1 MASKTLIDIAIRL
14 GQQLGANTSKFLGT
28 RSNVSFLGSGP
39 KDGMLFQKAINPNAF
54 SKLGVEKVLPDIE
67 ASLGYASGGKLNDL
81 QMNKLIDN
89 LTTMVDIQATMPK
102 APGIGGLGSLQEK
115 EFRTSKV
122 FDLKGNNIKNPQ
134 NIMGGEEVINPN
146 SEIGRSLRMES
157 EGKKLAD
164 SMSNKEIDLRGN
176 RPYDTDEQIIA
187 RLKDQNTKAANRLRD
202 KKVLGET
209 LVENPEIPM
218 STRDKFRALSK
229 SGGNRKDF
237 VKLAYDSGL
246 TNKSVPAPK
255 LAKNKWTE
263 AFGAASGLDVS
274 GAAKTNIFKNLSR
287 MKNDQAGKSA
297 ASGELLLNVFQGK
310 KYIPRDVRSVLQDG
324 AAGDSIAMVEK
335 YFGPKVVELI
345 PPRATAEEMSIFTQR
360 VLNNLVDAK
369 GLRPGDPNFNR
380 LTADFVQGTFASGGR
395 VGFSKGGLAKILDL

>member
-102 APGIGGLGSLQEK
+102 APGIGGLESLK
-115 EFRTSKV
+115 DTAKV
-122 FDLKGNNIKNPQ
+122 FDLKGKNIKNPQ
-134 NIMGGEEVINPN
+134 NIMGGEEII
-146 SEIGRSLRMES
+146 ET
-157 EGKKLAD
+157 D
-164 SMSNKEIDLRGN
+164 S
-176 RPYDTDEQIIA
+176 QIIA

-274 GAAKTNIFKNLSR
+274 GAAKTNIFKNLSK

-380 LTADFVQGTFASGGR
+380 LTADFVQETFASGGR